1 MKKLSTILFF
11 ISSFAFSQIN
21 DVKINWIDDYSLANT
36 FESYNLPA
44 FNSANFEFSPN
55 NGIKFKARYDKSLLN
70 TNSKLRVINYE
81 VIAKEDLLDLNLALI
96 SERHNF
102 KIRGSNS
109 HWYIE
114 FNPIIFNNG
123 IYQRVTTFNIETASL
138 NSIEVSRASN
148 QNQNTSNRGIY
159 NSVMT
164 DGDWYRFSI
173 NETGIYKI
181 DQGFLKSLGVNTS
194 NLNSSSIQL
203 FGFGG
208 DALPLK
214 NSDNRFYDMPEV
226 AIKVF
231 DEVV

>member
-1 MKKLSTILFF
+1 
-11 ISSFAFSQIN
+11 
-21 DVKINWIDDYSLANT
+21 
-36 FESYNLPA
+36 
-44 FNSANFEFSPN
+44 
-55 NGIKFKARYDKSLLN
+55 
-70 TNSKLRVINYE
+70 
-81 VIAKEDLLDLNLALI
+81 
-96 SERHNF
+96 
-102 KIRGSNS
+102 
-109 HWYIE
+109 
-114 FNPIIFNNG
+114 
-123 IYQRVTTFNIETASL
+123 
-138 NSIEVSRASN
+138 
-148 QNQNTSNRGIY
+148 
-159 NSVMT
+159 MT

-231 DEVV
+231 DGADGVFNSGDYLLFYGLGKGVFNKANNSHINPYSDQIYYYIKIGSSEGKRITELELSNESPSLIVDNCMDYHIHEIDE